1 MAKTKSKKTLLLK
14 QPKREAGI
22 STNEP
27 CGRFNM
33 RIGHTVYRVGVHF
46 SGTNTETARD
56 KILRLV
62 RAETKNGKAAI
73 NQ

>member
-1 MAKTKSKKTLLLK
+1 MTKPTASITAKPT
-14 QPKREAGI
+14 REAGVF
-22 STNEP
+22 TK
-27 CGRFNM
+27 

-62 RAETKNGKAAI
+62 KTEAEGKAAI